1 MMIEQKKILE
11 PSAAVEK
18 DTTSEDKIPPIPNTA
33 NSSDAPRMVSDF

>member
-18 DTTSEDKIPPIPNTA
+18 DTTSEDKTPPIPNTA
-33 NSSDAPRMVSDF
+33 NSSDTPRMVSDF